1 MDDQPNNDQPNN
13 DQPDNVAALYLL
25 GSASLVASIVLA
37 LVWVFSQ
44 WWA

>member
-1 MDDQPNNDQPNN
+1 MDNQPNDDQLNDDQPNN
-13 DQPDNVAALYLL
+13 VGALYLL

-37 LVWVFSQ
+37 LVWVFTQ

>member
-1 MDDQPNNDQPNN
+1 MDDQPNDDQSNYAQPNN
-13 DQPDNVAALYLL
+13 VASLYLL

-37 LVWVFSQ
+37 LVWVFTQ